1 MATLLYTTNTL
12 ITWASYED
20 QMENLDFDYER
31 EQKLQQMVEEGK
43 TDGNAIFDSPTVTK
57 RFFIDRAA
65 AQEYIDFVV
74 TNAASY
80 GLNIISTE
88 IQENAI

>member
-1 MATLLYTTNTL
+1 MPTLLYTTMTV

-31 EQKLQQMVEEGK
+31 EQKLTQMAEENK
-43 TDGNAIFDSPTVTK
+43 TDGVAIVVSPTVTK
-57 RFFIDRAA
+57 RFFVDAVA
-65 AQEYIDFVV
+65 AQEYIDFVLAEAV
-74 TNAASY
+74 KF
-80 GLNIISTE
+80 GLNIVSTE

>member
-1 MATLLYTTNTL
+1 MPTLLYTTRTV

-31 EQKLQQMVEEGK
+31 EQKLQQMAEEGK
-43 TDGNAIFDSPTVTK
+43 TDVTAIIDSPTVTR
-57 RFFIDRAA
+57 RFFVDTAA
-65 AQEYIDFVV
+65 AQEYIDFVLAG
-74 TNAASY
+74 AAKY
-80 GLNIISTE
+80 GLNIVSTE

>member
-1 MATLLYTTNTL
+1 MATLLYTTKTV

-31 EQKLQQMVEEGK
+31 EQKLQQMAEEGK
-43 TDGNAIFDSPTVTK
+43 TDVTAIIDSPTVTR
-57 RFFIDRAA
+57 RFFVDTAA

-74 TNAASY
+74 AGAAKY
-80 GLNIISTE
+80 GLNIVSTE